1 MWFHESLAAPIVIL
15 CFSAASIAT
24 LMMVGAW

>member
-1 MWFHESLAAPIVIL
+1 MLFRESLAAPIVIL
-15 CFSAASIAT
+15 CFAAASIAT